1 MTGALPGLRRL
12 LALAG
17 DGPCTGLSHDGTA
30 FVQLGEEALSC
41 RDDTGR
47 VLWSAPVEAAP
58 AAAAWGPDGGEVFT
72 LGSGR
77 VVVRDGDTGT
87 PVGEGFAAPPDAH
100 TLAVSPDGLRVVCAG
115 GGVVVHHRATH
126 GSVAVP
132 AVDPVVAPAWDPQGR
147 QLCLATAT
155 ALQLWSVAPVRM
167 DFAPCTGRTA
177 VTALAWSPERDAL
190 AFADALGV
198 HLVDRTE
205 GRLLAELP
213 FAGVVLG
220 MGFSRTGRFLVVGTD
235 REGVLVLDR
244 ALEEVARLP
253 ARLAS
258 PRDLAVSPTGRVLF
272 AGPGG
277 AELWELPDA
286 AAYPAERRVGVL
298 LRGWAAA
305 MCRSVGRSLPS
316 LRDHAPRAG
325 TPSRLHDGG
334 TALRAPA
341 FAWAADGGRCV
352 LETAP
357 GTLGALRPD
366 RAGAEW
372 SAPAATGPGGAH
384 DLELAPRP
392 WALLACSSRDGR
404 AGLTLLDADSGRLRA
419 VLAGGQA
426 PAWCPEPHGGGA
438 LLAVPEPGPAPTHLY
453 VHTVD
458 AAGRATGSPHSLH
471 LPQGAGR
478 PGWSPDGRLLGAGT
492 LGAVV
497 LWHMPEP
504 SRARRLD
511 LPSGGFAARVAF
523 SPDGSRLAAA
533 PAAGQGSLVVWST
546 LTWRVQRELGT
557 PGGRGW
563 APALAWSP
571 DGSLLAAPGPGEGT
585 AVVQVWDV
593 ARGTLAM
600 TLEPDAPPGPLWSV
614 RWSPDGRRLATT
626 YTGGRTLLWPV
637 LGSDGPPRPG
647 PRLPESPEYLAEA
660 GAMAAAVDAA
670 VPLSALAELSALLG
684 PAPPPHRA
692 PLHRGPAAR
701 ALRGLGWPRHAHP
714 ALGAVVA
721 SRLRPD
727 PRYAPPPGVPVQE
740 LRATLEWGLR
750 GGGEPAERTPVTGD
764 DLAAALESTHRELLP
779 LLALLGPDAVAQDP
793 ALPLRLAEV
802 PWARA
807 AAEAGRRTGLP
818 PRLPVAHGDDV
829 PGPATA
835 GAPAEW
841 ARHGPPDRLVPAQMA
856 LPAPLSNALWAQDA
870 LLYRT
875 RRGRLPFT
883 ERDAVLVLDTSAAA
897 HGQVGSCL
905 RLCAHLLATALMTAG
920 RSVALVRLDA
930 RDAPVRLAAP
940 ADLRRLWTPVRPE
953 PGDPVRAAA
962 LARRAAR
969 GLAAADAAEPRTL
982 LLTHPHEPPLP
993 LPGSLTLR
1001 VHYPRHPVPADG
1013 PDTWVLAPEPGGAEL
1028 HRVLTAVLGRL

>member
-1 MTGALPGLRRL
+1 MTGALPGLRRV

-30 FVQLGEEALSC
+30 FVQLGEETLNC

-47 VLWSAPVEAAP
+47 VLWSVPVEGAP
-58 AAAAWGPDGGEVFT
+58 AAVAWGPDGGEVFT
-72 LGSGR
+72 LRSGR

-87 PVGEGFAAPPDAH
+87 PVGEGFMAPPDAH
-100 TLAVSPDGLRVVCAG
+100 TLAVSPDGLRVACAG
-115 GGVVVHHRATH
+115 GGVLVHHRATH
-126 GSVAVP
+126 ASAVVP

-167 DFAPCTGRTA
+167 DFAPSTGRTG
-177 VTALAWSPERDAL
+177 VTALAWSPDRDAL
-190 AFADALGV
+190 AFADVLGV
-198 HLVDRTE
+198 HLVDRAT
-205 GRLLAELP
+205 GRLLAEVP
-213 FAGVVLG
+213 SPGGVLG
-220 MGFSRTGRFLVVGTD
+220 LGFSRTGRFLVVGTD
-235 REGVLVLDR
+235 QDVVLVFDR

-253 ARLAS
+253 ARLGS
-258 PRDLAVSPTGRVLF
+258 PRDLGVSPTGRVLF
-272 AGPGG
+272 AAPGG
-277 AELWELPDA
+277 TELWELPDA

-316 LRDHAPRAG
+316 LRDHAPRVG
-325 TPSRLHDGG
+325 TPSPLHDAG

-341 FAWAADGGRCV
+341 FAWTATGGRCV

-357 GTLGALRPD
+357 GTLGALLPGRP
-366 RAGAEW
+366 GALW

-384 DLELAPRP
+384 DLELAPAP
-392 WALLACSSRDGR
+392 YALLACASRDGR
-404 AGLTLLDADSGRLRA
+404 AGLTLLDAGSGAQRA

-426 PAWCPEPHGGGA
+426 PAWCPEPHRDGA
-438 LLAVPEPGPAPTHLY
+438 MLAVPEPGPGPTHLY

-458 AAGRATGSPHSLH
+458 AAGNPAGTPHSLH
-471 LPQGAGR
+471 LPQGTGR
-478 PGWSPDGRLLGAGT
+478 PGWAPDGRLLGAGT

-504 SRARRLD
+504 ARARRLE
-511 LPSGGFAARVAF
+511 LPSGAFATRVAF
-523 SPDGSRLAAA
+523 SPDGSRLAAT
-533 PAAGQGSLVVWST
+533 PAAGQGPLVVWST

-585 AVVQVWDV
+585 AAVQVWDV

-600 TLEPDAPPGPLWSV
+600 TLEPDTPPGPLWSV

-637 LGSDGPPRPG
+637 LGSGGRPEPG
-647 PRLPESPEYLAEA
+647 PGLPESPEFLAEA

-670 VPLSALAELSALLG
+670 VPLSALAELSALLSPTP
-684 PAPPPHRA
+684 PAHRRA
-692 PLHRGPAAR
+692 LHRGTAAR
-701 ALRGLGWPRHAHP
+701 ALRDLGWPRHAHP

-727 PRYAPPPGVPVQE
+727 PRYAPPPGVPLQE
-740 LRATLEWGLR
+740 LRTTLEWGLR

-764 DLAAALESTHRELLP
+764 DLSAALDRTHRELLP

-793 ALPLRLAEV
+793 ALPLRLADV

-807 AAEAGRRTGLP
+807 AAEATRRTGLP

-835 GAPAEW
+835 GAPAQW
-841 ARHGPPDRLVPAQMA
+841 ARHGPPDRMVPAQMA
-856 LPAPLSNALWAQDA
+856 LPGPLLNALWAQDA

-905 RLCAHLLATALMTAG
+905 RLSAHLLATALMAAG
-920 RSVALVRLDA
+920 HAVALVRLDA

-953 PGDPVRAAA
+953 PADPVRAAA

-969 GLAAADAAEPRTL
+969 GLSSADAAEPRTL

-1001 VHYPRHPVPADG
+1001 VHYPRHPVAPDG
-1013 PDTWVLAPEPGGAEL
+1013 PDTWVLAPEPGGEEL
-1028 HRVLTAVLGRL
+1028 RRVLTAVLARL